1 MAVYRPK
8 RVRIVCAAAAA
19 AIVAVFT
26 IIGISLA
33 GAGFKPED
41 KWAMIGLGVVFG
53 AGVMLIARP
62 TVQADSEGIKVQNII
77 GGYQLP
83 WQVVRKVRF
92 DRGQPWVYLELED
105 DDAVAVLAVQAVDKE
120 RALEA
125 VRWLRSLHAQCRAG
139 VWTE

>member
-1 MAVYRPK
+1 MPIYRPR
-8 RVRIVCAAAAA
+8 RVRIVCAVAAAS
-19 AIVAVFT
+19 IVAVFT
-26 IIGISLA
+26 IIGISLG
-33 GAGFKPED
+33 GAGFRPED
-41 KWAMIGLGVVFG
+41 KWAMIGLGVFFG

-62 TVQADSEGIKVQNII
+62 TVQADTEGIKVQNII
-77 GGYQLP
+77 GGYHLP

-125 VRWLRSLHAQCRAG
+125 VRWLRSLHAQDRHT
-139 VWTE
+139 V

>member
-1 MAVYRPK
+1 MPIYRPK
-8 RVRIVCAAAAA
+8 RIRVACAFAAA
-19 AIVAVFT
+19 AILTMFT
-26 IIGISLA
+26 IIGVALT
-33 GAGFKPED
+33 GATFQASD

-53 AGVMLIARP
+53 AAVMVIARP

-105 DDAVAVLAVQAVDKE
+105 DDTVAVLAVQAVDKE
-120 RALEA
+120 RALQA
-125 VRWLRSLHAQCRAG
+125 VRCLRSLHAQARQS
-139 VWTE
+139 V

>member
-1 MAVYRPK
+1 M
-8 RVRIVCAAAAA
+8 
-19 AIVAVFT
+19 FT
-26 IIGISLA
+26 IIGVALT
-33 GAGFKPED
+33 GATFQASD

-53 AGVMLIARP
+53 AAVMVIARP

-105 DDAVAVLAVQAVDKE
+105 DDTVAVLAVQAVDKE
-120 RALEA
+120 RALQA
-125 VRWLRSLHAQCRAG
+125 VRCLRSLHAQARQS
-139 VWTE
+139 V